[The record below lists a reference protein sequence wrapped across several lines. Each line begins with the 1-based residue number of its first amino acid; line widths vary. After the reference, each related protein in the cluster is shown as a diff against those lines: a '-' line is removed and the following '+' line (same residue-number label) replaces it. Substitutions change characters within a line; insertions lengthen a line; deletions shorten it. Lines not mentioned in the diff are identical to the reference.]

1 MGQPVNTATVVL
13 QGEMFTVRGGMTVRD
28 VLKHLDL
35 EPDAFLAVRGDLLL
49 TDDIILKPGENLRL
63 IPVIS
68 GGSENPSSMHFR

>member
-1 MGQPVNTATVVL
+1 MERPVHTATVFL
-13 QGEMFTVRGGMTVRD
+13 QGKLFSVRGGMAIRD

-49 TDDIILKPGENLRL
+49 TDDIILNPGENLRL

-68 GGSENPSSMHFR
+68 GGSHNPASMHSR